1 MARRRW
7 RLRPE
12 VTLLATEAMM
22 ARRSKRYGIPSEYR
36 ESPRWIPLCNDDVGY
51 CLDAGEHLLV
61 QTGYLPCSHTSPSPH
76 GPSMSTSAPDKIMSL
91 TKRLAKG
98 AKTRYAPYGHTGAN
112 TAVGQMNRK
121 SAMETHEICQ
131 LKECTLRL
139 VDPKDS
145 LEVGVQDIKELGCR
159 AKSICKVSSAMR
171 GRRTYTVCKAPS
183 EEQRRH

>member
-1 MARRRW
+1 
-7 RLRPE
+7 
-12 VTLLATEAMM
+12 
-22 ARRSKRYGIPSEYR
+22 
-36 ESPRWIPLCNDDVGY
+36 
-51 CLDAGEHLLV
+51 
-61 QTGYLPCSHTSPSPH
+61 
-76 GPSMSTSAPDKIMSL
+76 MSASAPDKIMSL

-98 AKTRYAPYGHTGAN
+98 AKTRYAPYGHTEAN
-112 TAVGQMNRK
+112 NAVGQMNRK

-159 AKSICKVSSAMR
+159 TKSICKVSSAMR